1 MPGKACWVDLLD
13 QLKKKGIKRRINHD
27 RVDRTSDCGTIR
39 TIQSLRAANLSLN
52 TSRKLSKILD
62 DFEPLFTNF
71 QHSALFYETHGK
83 QAGRAARCFT
93 IGPCPACLR

>member
-13 QLKKKGIKRRINHD
+13 QLKKGIKRRINHD
-27 RVDRTSDCGTIR
+27 RVDRTSDCVAIR
-39 TIQSLRAANLSLN
+39 TIESLRAANLSLN

-93 IGPCPACLR
+93 IGPRPACLR